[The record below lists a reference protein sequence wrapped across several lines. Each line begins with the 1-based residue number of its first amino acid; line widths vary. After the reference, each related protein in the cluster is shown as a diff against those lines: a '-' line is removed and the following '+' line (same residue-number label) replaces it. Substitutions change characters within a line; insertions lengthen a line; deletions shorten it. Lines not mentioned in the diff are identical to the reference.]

1 MTSTNSG
8 TISGAA
14 VVGGVCG
21 QPIKHSMSPV
31 LHNAWIAAAGL
42 DAAYVPFAPAAERFE
57 AFVDGL
63 RGGAVRG
70 VNVTIP
76 FKERALA
83 LADTASDL
91 AKMAGAANLLLFAP
105 DGSVHA
111 DNTDGPGLLGAVQ
124 AQAPGFDASAAPV
137 VILGAGGAAR
147 GAVAALLLAGAPEIR
162 IVNRT
167 LARAQELA
175 DAFGPKVIAAEDA
188 ALPGLLADAGLVINA
203 TSLGLGGGAGPAADL
218 SLTSETAVVMDMVY
232 KPLRT
237 EFLRRAEAAGR
248 RTVDGLEMLLRQAIP
263 SFEAIYGVAPS
274 PAVDVRG
281 MALKLLGESC

>member
-1 MTSTNSG
+1 MKS

-14 VVGGVCG
+14 IVGGVCG

-31 LHNAWIAAAGL
+31 IHNAWIQAAGL
-42 DAAYVPFAPAAERFE
+42 DAAYVPFAPTAERFE
-57 AFVDGL
+57 TFVEGL

-91 AKMAGAANLLLFAP
+91 ARMAGAANLLLFAA

-111 DNTDGPGLLGAVQ
+111 DNTDGPGLLGAVA
-124 AQAPGFDASAAPV
+124 AQAPGFDVKAAPV

-147 GAVAALLLAGAPEIR
+147 GAAAALLLAGAPEIR

-167 LARAQELA
+167 LARARDLA
-175 DAFGPKVIAAEDA
+175 ETFGDKVVAAGETS
-188 ALPGLLADAGLVINA
+188 LPGLLADAGLVINA
-203 TSLGLGGGAGPAADL
+203 TSLGLGGGEGPPADL
-218 SLTSETAVVMDMVY
+218 SLTPTSAVIMDMVY

-263 SFEAIYGVAPS
+263 TFEAIYGVAPS
-274 PAVDVRG
+274 PAVDARG
-281 MALKLLGESC
+281 LALALLGEA